1 MSVEV
6 NNESGVAVDEPALV
20 ALGRFVLD
28 RLRIHPLAELS
39 IQLLDEQAME
49 HYHVTW
55 MDLPGPTDVM
65 AFPMDELRAPRD
77 DEEPEPGL
85 LGDVLLCPQVAE
97 RQAKEAGHSTE
108 DELHLLLVHGI
119 LHLLG
124 HDHAEPEEKAVMF
137 GLQGELLQ
145 AWSKRKPAERRRV
158 GSSP

>member
-1 MSVEV
+1 MGVEV
-6 NNESGVAVDEPALV
+6 NNESGVEVDEGSLV

-39 IQLLDEQAME
+39 IVLFDEQAME
-49 HYHVTW
+49 HYHVTY
-55 MDLPGPTDVM
+55 MELPGPTDVM
-65 AFPMDELRAPRD
+65 AFPMDEMRAPRD

-85 LGDVLLCPQVAE
+85 LGDVFLCPAVAE
-97 RQAKEAGHSTE
+97 RQARDAGHSTE

-145 AWSKRKPAERRRV
+145 GWQAERRRV
-158 GSSP
+158 GAKP